1 MAMQKQCLRQNLF
14 FHHLIVT
21 ALRIVCSAF
30 AAVYYIYMISMQTII
45 DPVSKQA
52 LLSELTKERYVRKA
66 NNGDNEIYI
75 VTAHNAPNVMRE
87 IGRLREVT
95 FRHAGGGT
103 GKEIDID
110 EFDTS
115 SHPYQQL
122 LVWDPKDKEIVGA
135 YRFIL
140 CKDAEFING
149 KVQLATTELFTFSDQ
164 FYKEY
169 LNYTIELG
177 RSFIQPLYQPGENR
191 RKGLFSLDNLWD
203 GLGAIVIDNP
213 SQRHFYGK
221 VTMYTDFN
229 VEARDYIL
237 TFMKHYFPDP
247 DKLVR
252 PIHSVEIKTDVS
264 GFLKD
269 LKDLPYK
276 EGHAL
281 LHQKVKAL
289 GENIPPLMNAYMN
302 LSPTMKS
309 FGTAINPTFGGV
321 EETGILV
328 TIKDV
333 YDSKKERHFNSYL
346 KEKGQL

>member
-1 MAMQKQCLRQNLF
+1 MQN
-14 FHHLIVT
+14 
-21 ALRIVCSAF
+21 
-30 AAVYYIYMISMQTII
+30 II
-45 DPVSKQA
+45 DPVSKEA
-52 LLSELTKERYVRKA
+52 LTAELSRERYIRKA
-66 NNGDNEIYI
+66 NNGNNEIYI
-75 VTAHNAPNVMRE
+75 ITHHNAPNVMRE
-87 IGRLREVT
+87 IGRLRELT

-115 SHPYQQL
+115 NHPYQQL
-122 LVWDPKDKEIVGA
+122 LVWNPEDKEIVGA

-149 KVQLATTELFTFSDQ
+149 KVNLATTELFEFSEK

-169 LNYTIELG
+169 LNETIELG

-213 SQRHFYGK
+213 SQKHFYGK

-229 VEARDYIL
+229 VAARDYIL
-237 TFMKHYFPDP
+237 TFMDYYFPDK
-247 DKLVR
+247 DRLVW
-252 PIHSVEIKTDVS
+252 PIHTIQRKTDVS
-264 GFLKD
+264 KFLKE
-269 LKDLPYK
+269 LQGNEYK
-276 EGHAL
+276 EGHAI
-281 LHQKVKAL
+281 LHTYVRAL

-328 TIKDV
+328 TINDV
-333 YDSKKERHFNSYL
+333 YESKKERHFTSYL
-346 KEKGQL
+346 KEKGILKS

>member
-1 MAMQKQCLRQNLF
+1 MEK
-14 FHHLIVT
+14 
-21 ALRIVCSAF
+21 
-30 AAVYYIYMISMQTII
+30 II
-45 DPVSKQA
+45 DPVSKEA
-52 LLSELTKERYVRKA
+52 LCAELNKDRYVRKA

-75 VTAHNAPNVMRE
+75 ITHHNAPNVMRE

-103 GKEIDID
+103 GKAIDID

-122 LVWDPKDKEIVGA
+122 LVWNPVDKEIVGA

-140 CKDAEFING
+140 CKDAEFIDG
-149 KVQLATTELFTFSDQ
+149 KVHLATTELFSFSDQ
-164 FYKEY
+164 FYREY
-169 LNYTIELG
+169 LNETIELG
-177 RSFIQPLYQPGENR
+177 RSFIQPLYQPAHNM

-213 SQRHFYGK
+213 SQKHFYGK

-229 VEARDYIL
+229 VTARDYIL

-247 DKLVR
+247 DDLVR
-252 PIHSVEIKTDVS
+252 PIHSVTIQTDVS
-264 GFLKD
+264 AFKEELSK
-269 LKDLPYK
+269 LPYK

-281 LHQKVKAL
+281 LHKHVKEH

-309 FGTAINPTFGGV
+309 FGTATNPTFGGV

-328 TIKDV
+328 TIADV
-333 YDSKKERHFNSYL
+333 YDSKKERHFASYIL
-346 KEKGQL
+346 EKGLRAK